1 MKPCLPRTTSRYENR
16 ERSEGVLE
24 QWGDAWQTLGAP
36 ALHYSSTPTLPCP
49 PMKFER
55 LIHASGT
62 VADFYDEA
70 LASLGALC
78 ERTWHDRL
86 EVVAEG
92 ASARL
97 WNDEGALHEVE
108 LWFPPPDDTAP
119 REAARE
125 VFPGCPLTF
134 RLAEALRPTPLALD
148 RVVLAS
154 HADARPPAVDVAEK
168 LWRAQFSGT
177 NRWQ

>member
-1 MKPCLPRTTSRYENR
+1 
-16 ERSEGVLE
+16 
-24 QWGDAWQTLGAP
+24 
-36 ALHYSSTPTLPCP
+36 
-49 PMKFER
+49 MKFER

-97 WNDEGALHEVE
+97 WNDANVLAMS
-108 LWFPPPDDTAP
+108 LK
-119 REAARE
+119 
-125 VFPGCPLTF
+125 
-134 RLAEALRPTPLALD
+134 RLAP
-148 RVVLAS
+148 
-154 HADARPPAVDVAEK
+154 DVAVEV
-168 LWRAQFSGT
+168 LQAFLDVEQPDPDEIT
-177 NRWQ
+177 NISKIH